1 MPRPAKRQAAGL
13 AREQQIEEAAISV
26 FSRKGYAA
34 ATLQDIADAVGIL
47 KGSLFHYISS
57 KESLLYRILI
67 QAHEEALQLMKE
79 LDNLDLPPDEHL
91 REFAIRLAH
100 LYLGN
105 RERTILY
112 FTEWKHVT
120 GENLEQVSEHRR
132 QFEAYL
138 RQIITRCQKAA
149 LAPEGMNIR
158 VATLYVLSAI
168 NGVVDWQPVLG
179 RLSASGIA
187 SEVADLTCSTV
198 LAAAPHRR

>member
-13 AREQQIEEAAISV
+13 AREQQIEEAAIRV
-26 FSRKGYAA
+26 FSQRGYAA

-79 LDNLDLPPDEHL
+79 LDNLDLPPGEHL
-91 REFAIRLAH
+91 REFSVRLTH
-100 LYLGN
+100 LYLNN
-105 RERTILY
+105 RERTTLY

-120 GENLEQVSEHRR
+120 GENLEQVTEHRR

-138 RQIITRCQKAA
+138 RQIITRCQKAG
-149 LAPEGMNIR
+149 LSPEGMNVR
-158 VATLYVLSAI
+158 VATFYVLSAI
-168 NGVVDWQPVLG
+168 NGVVDWQPMLG
-179 RLSASGIA
+179 RLSAAEIA
-187 SEVADLTCSTV
+187 SRVADLTCNAV
-198 LAAAPHRR
+198 LTGPTTC